1 MERQLRLA
9 GSHQQNVDYC
19 QYALLN
25 PNAYKHKYMYVNNCM
40 HMYTGILLLHIFLY
54 AHILAYLY
62 HVPNVPNVPDVYSVR
77 TAPSVPNVPNISDQ
91 TQLRIRHIGNT

>member
-1 MERQLRLA
+1 
-9 GSHQQNVDYC
+9 
-19 QYALLN
+19 
-25 PNAYKHKYMYVNNCM
+25 M

-54 AHILAYLY
+54 AHILANLY
-62 HVPNVPNVPDVYSVR
+62 HVPTVPDVYSVR